1 MTKATYAVRCGRLC
15 ALVLTVAPVAL
26 MAAEG
31 SLRTVPLRE
40 VFEKGGV
47 SMKLLA
53 ALSVAAVFLT
63 FLFAFTLRAGMLYP
77 RRFVQEA
84 EDAAEEGDLEAL
96 RGVCANSDSPAARV
110 IESATEVLASD
121 SRIDYS
127 LVRDAI
133 EDEGVRQATNL
144 WQRIQYLQDIAV
156 VAPMVGLLGTVF
168 GMIHSFAGLQA
179 GVSFANKADAL
190 AAGVAEALYTTAG
203 GLLIAIVTMAVYAFF
218 RGHVTRLV
226 GGMEIVCNRV
236 LRRYTIRRQA
246 RGL

>member
-1 MTKATYAVRCGRLC
+1 MTKATYTVRCGRLC
-15 ALVLTVAPVAL
+15 ALVLAVAPAAL

-31 SLRTVPLRE
+31 TLRSVPLRE
-40 VFEKGGV
+40 VFDRGGFCMQAIAGMSV
-47 SMKLLA
+47 LA
-53 ALSVAAVFLT
+53 LFLT
-63 FLFAFTLRAGMLYP
+63 FLFAFTLRPGALYP

-96 RGVCANSDSPAARV
+96 RAVCAKSDSPAARI
-110 IESATEVLASD
+110 IESAAEVLASD
-121 SRIDYS
+121 SRVDPA

-133 EDEGVRQATNL
+133 EDEGVRQAAGL

-156 VAPMVGLLGTVF
+156 VSPMLGLLGTVF

-203 GLLIAIVTMAVYAFF
+203 GLLVAIVTMAVYAFF
-218 RGHVTRLV
+218 RGHVTRVV
-226 GGMEIVCNRV
+226 GGMEIVCSRV
-236 LRRYTIRRQA
+236 LRRYAVRRHA
-246 RGL
+246 RSL